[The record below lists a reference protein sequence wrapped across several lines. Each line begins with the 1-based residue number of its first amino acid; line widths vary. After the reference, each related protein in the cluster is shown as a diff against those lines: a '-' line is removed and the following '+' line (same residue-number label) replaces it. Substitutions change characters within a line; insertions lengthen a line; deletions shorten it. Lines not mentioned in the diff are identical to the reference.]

1 MRKSFQNL
9 RVSTVDNERH
19 EKMGNHFWNTLH
31 CRMNLY
37 SIPLI
42 QVPSKCHDKT
52 DISHANTVTWC
63 LVRFHTTREIART
76 LKQVRKY
83 QMRVNLGTLK
93 FNIMS
98 KYMKDELVESGQGD
112 SRDSEQHVRKMSIF
126 IRLGTSMNMYKTVYK
141 LSRPLETSFIKQ
153 VHS

>member
-1 MRKSFQNL
+1 
-9 RVSTVDNERH
+9 
-19 EKMGNHFWNTLH
+19 
-31 CRMNLY
+31 
-37 SIPLI
+37 
-42 QVPSKCHDKT
+42 
-52 DISHANTVTWC
+52 
-63 LVRFHTTREIART
+63 
-76 LKQVRKY
+76 
-83 QMRVNLGTLK
+83 
-93 FNIMS
+93 MS